1 MTDEAQNGRFQGD
14 VAIVT
19 GAARGIGEATA
30 RLLVQRGARVVVAD
44 LREEVG
50 LQITASLG
58 PSAIFVRHDVRD
70 EQSWANVVSTCRSS
84 FGPPAVLVNNAG
96 INAAGGLE
104 ETDPDEVRALF
115 EVNVMGAFFGIRA
128 VLGDMKTLGHG
139 SIINVCS
146 TTGIVGLAG
155 NGAYAISKAASA
167 ALARNA
173 AVEYGRFGIRVN
185 SVHPGGI
192 DTDMRRELGIADPAL
207 REAWYRR
214 LPIARVGRPD
224 EVAQM
229 IVFLASCESSLA
241 TGAQFVIDGGQL
253 AGSTGLSA

>member
-1 MTDEAQNGRFQGD
+1 MTSEAQDRRMNGE

-19 GAARGIGEATA
+19 GAARGIGAATA
-30 RLLVQRGARVVVAD
+30 RLLVQQGAQVLVAD
-44 LREEVG
+44 LRDVVG
-50 LQITASLG
+50 LQTAASLG
-58 PSAIFVRHDVRD
+58 SRAAFVRHDVRD
-70 EQSWANVVSTCRSS
+70 EQSWTNVVATCKSL
-84 FGPPAVLVNNAG
+84 FGPPTVLVNNAG
-96 INAAGGLE
+96 INAIGGLE
-104 ETDPDEVRALF
+104 ETSPDDMRALF

-128 VLGDMKTLGHG
+128 VLDDMKALGRG

-192 DTDMRRELGIADPAL
+192 DTDMRRELGIADPAV

-214 LPIARVGRPD
+214 LPIARVGRPE
-224 EVAQM
+224 EVARM